1 MKKISVIGSGYV
13 GLSNAILLSQNNNVH
28 LFDIDKEKIDMVN
41 KRISPIADNEINE
54 YFKNKKLNL
63 VASSSKKEAYLNAE
77 FVIIATPTNYDP
89 DTNYFDT
96 STVEMVIDDVIKL
109 NPNAN
114 IIIKSTIPVGFT
126 KNAREKFDYENIYFS
141 PEFLR
146 EGKALYD
153 NLYPSRIIVGDLQ
166 KVGKE
171 FSELMSKAA
180 LKTNIEILLTEST
193 EAEAIKLFANTFLAM
208 RISYFNELDTY
219 AEINDLNTKDII
231 KGISLD
237 PRIGN
242 YYNNPSFGYGG
253 YCLPKDTKQLLSNY
267 ENIPQKLISAIVD
280 SNSVRKNFIQ
290 SQILKKSPKRL
301 GIFGLTMKSGS
312 DNFRSSAIIDILYSL
327 QDSQIELLLYEPNYN
342 NELDLPFKIINSLNE
357 LFIESDLIIAN
368 RFSDDLVNFDKSI
381 IYTRDI
387 FKRD

>member
-1 MKKISVIGSGYV
+1 MKKISIVGSGYV
-13 GLSNAILLSQNNNVH
+13 GLSNAILLSQSNNVH
-28 LFDIDKEKIDMVN
+28 LFDINKEKIDMVN
-41 KRISPIADNEINE
+41 KRISPIADDEINE

-63 VASSSKKEAYLNAE
+63 IASSSKKQAYVDAE
-77 FVIIATPTNYDP
+77 FVIIATPTNYNP

-96 STVEMVIDDVIKL
+96 SSVEMVIDDIIKF
-109 NPNAN
+109 NPNAK

-126 KNAREKFDYENIYFS
+126 KKAREKFNYENIYFS

-153 NLYPSRIIVGDLQ
+153 NLYPSRIIVGDMH

-180 LKTNIEILLTEST
+180 LKKNIEILLTEST

-219 AEINDLNTKDII
+219 AEINDLSSKDII

-237 PRIGN
+237 PRIGD

-253 YCLPKDTKQLLSNY
+253 YCLPKDTKQLLSNF

-280 SNSVRKNFIQ
+280 SNSVRKDFIK

-312 DNFRSSAIIDILYSL
+312 DNFRSSAIIDILNSI
-327 QDSQIELLLYEPNYN
+327 QDSQIEFLLYEPNYN
-342 NELDLPFKIINSLNE
+342 NELDLPLKIINSLNE
-357 LFIESDLIIAN
+357 LFVESDLIIAN

>member
-237 PRIGN
+237 PRIGD

>member
-1 MKKISVIGSGYV
+1 MKKISIIGSGYV
-13 GLSNAILLSQNNNVH
+13 GLSNAILLSQSNNVH
-28 LFDIDKEKIDMVN
+28 LFDINKEKIDMIN
-41 KRISPIADNEINE
+41 KRISPIADDEINE

-63 VASSSKKEAYLNAE
+63 IASSSKKQAYVDAE
-77 FVIIATPTNYDP
+77 FVIIATPTNYNP

-96 STVEMVIDDVIKL
+96 SSVEMVIDDIIKF
-109 NPNAN
+109 NPNAK

-126 KNAREKFDYENIYFS
+126 KKAREKFNYENIYFS

-153 NLYPSRIIVGDLQ
+153 NLYPSRIIVGDMH

-180 LKTNIEILLTEST
+180 LKKNIEILLTEST

-219 AEINDLNTKDII
+219 AEINDLSSKDII
-231 KGISLD
+231 TGISLD
-237 PRIGN
+237 PRIGD

-253 YCLPKDTKQLLSNY
+253 YCLPKDTKQLLSNF

-280 SNSVRKNFIQ
+280 SNSVRKDFIK

-312 DNFRSSAIIDILYSL
+312 DNFRSSAIIDILNSI
-327 QDSQIELLLYEPNYN
+327 QDSQIEFLLYEPNYN
-342 NELDLPFKIINSLNE
+342 NELDLPLKIINSLNE

>member
-41 KRISPIADNEINE
+41 KRISPIADDEINE
-54 YFKNKKLNL
+54 YLKNKKLNL
-63 VASSSKKEAYLNAE
+63 VASSSKKEAYVNAE

-96 STVEMVIDDVIKL
+96 SSVEMVIDDVIKF
-109 NPNAN
+109 NPDAN

-126 KNAREKFDYENIYFS
+126 KNAREKFNYENIYFS

-171 FSELMSKAA
+171 FSELMSNAA

-208 RISYFNELDTY
+208 RIAYFNELDTY
-219 AEINDLNTKDII
+219 AEINDLNSKDII

-237 PRIGN
+237 PRIGD

-253 YCLPKDTKQLLSNY
+253 YCLPKDTKQLLSNF
-267 ENIPQKLISAIVD
+267 ENIPQQLISAIVE

-290 SQILKKSPKRL
+290 NQILKKSPKRL
-301 GIFGLTMKSGS
+301 GIFGLTMKSES

-327 QDSQIELLLYEPNYN
+327 KDSQIELLLYEPNYN
-342 NELDLPFKIINSLNE
+342 NELDLPFKIINNLND

-368 RFSDDLVNFDKSI
+368 RFSDELINFDKSI

>member
-41 KRISPIADNEINE
+41 KRISPIADDEINE
-54 YFKNKKLNL
+54 YLKNKKLNL
-63 VASSSKKEAYLNAE
+63 VASSSKKETYVNAE

-96 STVEMVIDDVIKL
+96 SSVEMVIDDVIKF
-109 NPNAN
+109 NPDAN

-126 KNAREKFDYENIYFS
+126 KNAREKFNYENIYFS

-171 FSELMSKAA
+171 FAELMSKAA

-219 AEINDLNTKDII
+219 AEINDLNSKDII

-237 PRIGN
+237 PRIGD

-253 YCLPKDTKQLLSNY
+253 YCLPKDTKQLLSNF
-267 ENIPQKLISAIVD
+267 ENIPQQLISAIVK

-290 SQILKKSPKRL
+290 NQILKKSPKRL
-301 GIFGLTMKSGS
+301 GIFGLTMKSES

-327 QDSQIELLLYEPNYN
+327 KDSQIELLLYEPNYN
-342 NELDLPFKIINSLNE
+342 NELDLPFKIINNLND

-368 RFSDDLVNFDKSI
+368 RFSDELINFDKSI